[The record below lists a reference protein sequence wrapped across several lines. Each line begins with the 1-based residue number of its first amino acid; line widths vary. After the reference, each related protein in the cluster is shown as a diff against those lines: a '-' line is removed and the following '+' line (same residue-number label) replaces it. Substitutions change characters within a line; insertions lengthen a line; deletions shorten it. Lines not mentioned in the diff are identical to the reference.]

1 MEKRVAII
9 GAGVSGLL
17 ACKCAVSKGFKPI
30 VFEAKDQVGGLWT
43 QTIESTKLQNAKPYY
58 QFSDFPWPD
67 SVKEMFP
74 HSSQLLEYIQ
84 SYAQHFDLLQYVK
97 FNSEVVSIDYVG
109 ESEDEIQSYELWG
122 GDGKAFGSK
131 GKWNLKVHHTK
142 EDSTKLC
149 WQVYEAEF
157 VILCIGRFSGLADIP
172 EFPEGH
178 GPEVFSGKVIHS
190 MDYSAMDNA
199 SAANF
204 IKGKNIVVIG
214 SGKSAVDIAFEC
226 AQENGIEKPCTMIQ
240 RTIHWMLPDAEPWGV
255 NFGYLFFNRFSELM
269 IHKPGEGFFH
279 NILAFLLTPL
289 RWGMSKFVESYL
301 RWKLPLRKYGMIPKC
316 SFVDEI
322 SSCTIFFLP
331 DKFFDGVEEGSI
343 VLKKSKRF
351 SFCKE
356 GLLVD
361 GEVDP
366 LKTDVVFFATG
377 YRGDQKL
384 KNIFASPNFANIV
397 AGTPTSSVPLYRQM
411 IHPRIPQLAVVG
423 YSESIANLYTFEM
436 RCQWLSF
443 FLDQKFQFPSVKQ
456 MENDVKMWEN
466 HMKKYAGNNMYRRAC
481 IASTHIW
488 YNDQLCKDIGFNPRR
503 KKGFFKDLFEPYGMA
518 DYKGLDPKS

>member
-17 ACKCAVSKGFKPI
+17 ACKYAVSKGFKPI
-30 VFEAKDQVGGLWT
+30 VFEAKDEVGGLWT
-43 QTIESTKLQNAKPYY
+43 QTIESTKLQNVKQYY
-58 QFSDFPWPD
+58 QFSDLPWPD
-67 SVKEMFP
+67 SVQEMFP
-74 HSSQLLEYIQ
+74 NNSQLLEYIH
-84 SYAQHFDLLQYVK
+84 SYAQHFDLLQYVR
-97 FNSEVVSIDYVG
+97 FNAQVVSIDYVG
-109 ESEDEIQSYELWG
+109 EESEKEIQAWESWG
-122 GDGKAFGSK
+122 GTGDGNAFGSK
-131 GKWNLKVHHTK
+131 GKWKLKVHHIK
-142 EDSTKLC
+142 EDSTE
-149 WQVYEAEF
+149 VYEAEF
-157 VILCIGRFSGLADIP
+157 VILCIGRFSGLAEIP
-172 EFPEGH
+172 EFPQGH

-204 IKGKNIVVIG
+204 IKGKNIVVVG

-226 AQENGIEKPCTMIQ
+226 AQVNGIEKPCTMIQ
-240 RTIHWMLPDAEPWGV
+240 RTIHWALPDGQPWGV
-255 NFGYLFFNRFSELM
+255 NFGYLFFNRFWELM
-269 IHKPGEGFFH
+269 VHKPGEGFFQS
-279 NILAFLLTPL
+279 ILASLLAPL
-289 RWGMSKFVESYL
+289 RWGVSKFVESYL
-301 RWKLPLRKYGMIPKC
+301 RWKLPLRKYGMIPKH
-316 SFVDEI
+316 SFVGEL

-331 DKFFDGVEEGSI
+331 DHFYDKVEEGSI
-343 VLKKSKRF
+343 VLRKSKRF
-351 SFCKE
+351 SFCEE
-356 GLLVD
+356 GLVVD

-366 LKTDVVFFATG
+366 LKADIVFFATG

-384 KNIFASPNFANIV
+384 KNIFASPTFANII

-423 YSESIANLYTFEM
+423 YSESISNLYTFEM

-443 FLDQKFQFPSVKQ
+443 FLDRKFQLPSVKR

-481 IASTHIW
+481 IAGTHIW
-488 YNDQLCKDIGFNPRR
+488 YNDQLCKDIGCNPRR

-518 DYKGLDPKS
+518 DYTGLDPKS

>member
-17 ACKCAVSKGFKPI
+17 ACKYAVSKGFKPI

-43 QTIESTKLQNAKPYY
+43 QTIESTKLQNAKPTY

-74 HSSQLLEYIQ
+74 HSSQLQEYMQ

-142 EDSTKLC
+142 EDSTK
-149 WQVYEAEF
+149 VYEAEF

-199 SAANF
+199 SAASF

-240 RTIHWMLPDAEPWGV
+240 RTIHWMLPDVEPWGV

-269 IHKPGEGFFH
+269 VHKPGEGFFH
-279 NILAFLLTPL
+279 NILAFLLRPL

-301 RWKLPLRKYGMIPKC
+301 IWKLPLRKYGMIPKH
-316 SFVDEI
+316 SLVDET
-322 SSCTIFFLP
+322 SSCTLFFLP
-331 DKFFDGVEEGSI
+331 DKFFDKVEEGSI

-366 LKTDVVFFATG
+366 LKADIVFFATG

-384 KNIFASPNFANIV
+384 KNIFASPTFANII

-411 IHPRIPQLAVVG
+411 IHPKIPQLAVVG
-423 YSESIANLYTFEM
+423 YSESLANLYTFEM

-488 YNDQLCKDIGFNPRR
+488 YNDQLCKDIGCNPRR
-503 KKGFFKDLFEPYGMA
+503 KKGFFKDLFEPYGIA
-518 DYKGLDPKS
+518 DYKGLDPES